1 MTMTMTVA
9 VAAHGCHDADDL
21 CCMLT
26 LLWATRVGGRS
37 CVWIDDHMR
46 LSLWL
51 TREYVSP

>member
-1 MTMTMTVA
+1 MTMMTA
-9 VAAHGCHDADDL
+9 AAAAHGCHDADDL

-51 TREYVSP
+51 TSEYVSP